1 MSLSLREQGIN
12 MELKKL
18 HQILMNDIENYKRQL
33 IKNKFIKTC
42 VNMDLRNIYDEI
54 MNKEV
59 KSEKK

>member
-1 MSLSLREQGIN
+1 